1 VLDSSTIIEEIDAM
15 RKSGLSSLAIFY
27 YDFREDQEK
36 DPRDFSRLC
45 TFNYVSNPI
54 STMMFS
60 PISTWNTAMVLDNPA
75 MTHLSV
81 A

>member
-1 VLDSSTIIEEIDAM
+1 
-15 RKSGLSSLAIFY
+15 
-27 YDFREDQEK
+27 
-36 DPRDFSRLC
+36 
-45 TFNYVSNPI
+45 
-54 STMMFS
+54 MMFS